1 MEASNDDKL
10 LDLKEAADFIKNKKE
25 NIIEM
30 TKEKT
35 IPHSVLP
42 DGTIVFSRNRLYNWI
57 LSLDQA
63 SHITVG
69 EITSK
74 KMPTDIPPL
83 AKIIIKRFG
92 YKHKV
97 RLVAGY
103 LNLYKGQKAF
113 AQLHFPS
120 SYGGI
125 DLALWERGNDKD
137 LPKCSVL
144 KRIDEL
150 WKLSGYQQRNNKAW
164 LDGERLSNSPAAAF
178 NIPQS
183 LYQDSG
189 DPGWKELETLLKYT
203 FGNR

>member
-10 LDLKEAADFIKNKKE
+10 LDLKEASEFIKSKKE
-25 NIIEM
+25 NVLKMI
-30 TKEKT
+30 KEKK
-35 IPHSVLP
+35 IPYSPLP
-42 DGTIVFSRNRLYNWI
+42 DGTIVFSRNRLYNWV
-57 LSLDQA
+57 LSLDQT
-63 SHITVG
+63 SQVPVG
-69 EITSK
+69 EIASK
-74 KMPTDIPPL
+74 KIPTDIPPF

-92 YKHKV
+92 YNHKA
-97 RLVAGY
+97 RLSAGY

-125 DLALWERGNDKD
+125 DLALWERRNDKG
-137 LPKCSVL
+137 LPKCL
-144 KRIDEL
+144 ILERIDEL

-183 LYQDSG
+183 LYHNSG
-189 DPGWKELETLLKYT
+189 APGWKEIESLLKYT
-203 FGNR
+203 FGKR